1 MRKGFGIKQRSILL
15 GLSSFLFLIF
25 LIKLIPEG
33 RIIRKGVAA
42 SATFQS
48 TDIYLGTSSTPIQT
62 STTFQTPTIG
72 ELTQIPQS
80 TSNSVCATI
89 WGNKPPLVLPEWLTT
104 PPNAE
109 GLYSDEK
116 YVLLASHLISE
127 GIVNSGDCPSG
138 GLTPDGVANSCG
150 MEKAYAKVIFWQNQF
165 DQYIYSAAQV
175 NQIPAVMIK
184 RLFAQETQFWPPN
197 SMAPGAYG
205 IGNVRSP
212 GIEPLFLWNYEIYQN
227 TCQDVYSQSCTQP
240 YSKLPLE
247 NQQILRG
254 YFITHYI
261 DTYCA
266 TCLNSIDLDK
276 TKRSIDFFAKLIVAN
291 CFQVNQILNNNGFS
305 SPTLSYED
313 AWRLTLANYTVGP
326 TCINNGLQ
334 QMDVSKGFYW
344 ENFDNRLG
352 SNCNADIY
360 INSITR

>member
-1 MRKGFGIKQRSILL
+1 MRNGFGISQRSILF
-15 GLSSFLFLIF
+15 GLCSIFILVF
-25 LIKLIPEG
+25 LIKATPAEKN
-33 RIIRKGVAA
+33 IRKGEEA
-42 SATFQS
+42 SVTFQS
-48 TDIYLGTSSTPIQT
+48 VDNHPTTSSTPILT
-62 STTFQTPTIG
+62 STTFPRPTIG
-72 ELTQIPQS
+72 LQTQIPQS

-89 WGNKPPLVLPEWLTT
+89 WGNKPPQILPGWLTT
-104 PPNAE
+104 PPNAD
-109 GLYSDEK
+109 GLYSEVK
-116 YVLLASHLISE
+116 YVFLAGHLISE
-127 GIVNSGDCPSG
+127 GIVDSGDCPNG

-150 MEKAYAKVIFWQNQF
+150 MEKAYTKVIFWQNQF

-175 NQIPAVMIK
+175 NQISAVMLK

-197 SMAPGAYG
+197 SIAPRAYG

-212 GIEPLFLWNYEIYQN
+212 GIEPLFLWNYEIFQN
-227 TCQDVYSQSCTQP
+227 TCHDVYSQSCSQP

-254 YFITHYI
+254 YFISHYI
-261 DTYCA
+261 DAYCA

-276 TKRSIDFFAKLIVAN
+276 IKRSIDFFAKLIVAN

-326 TCINNGLQ
+326 TCINNGIQ

-344 ENFDNRLG
+344 EDFDNSLG

-360 INSITR
+360 INTITR